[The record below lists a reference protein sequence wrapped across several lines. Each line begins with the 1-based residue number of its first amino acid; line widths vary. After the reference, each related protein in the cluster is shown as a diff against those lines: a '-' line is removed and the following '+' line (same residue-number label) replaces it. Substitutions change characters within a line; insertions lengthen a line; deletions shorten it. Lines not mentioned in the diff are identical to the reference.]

1 MLSMM
6 IPLMLI
12 LVLVK
17 LIDVGVDD
25 AVDVKLF
32 DADAGRVVMLL
43 VVKLFDIGAG
53 HVDAAD
59 GEAV

>member
-1 MLSMM
+1 
-6 IPLMLI
+6 